1 MVEQHGL
8 HGHSQGQSSG
18 VDSPYMLRVLA
29 LEELLSEKEVLTSE
43 EVRQEAQNLDS
54 RSYTH
59 GARAVARAWVAK
71 EFKARLLSDAKGP
84 LVEFGYHLPD
94 KPGLVVLENTQDVH
108 HLIVCTLCS
117 CYPRNLL
124 GRPPDWYKSLAYRS
138 RAAVDPRGVIQEFG
152 LALPESAGPAVEHPG
167 CPPPDSV
174 YPLFVLP
181 SQPSGPASR
190 LVQEPGLP
198 LQGRGGPSG
207 GDTGVRPRSAR
218 VGEHTG
224 GRQHRRRQVHG
235 LAPKTS

>member
-1 MVEQHGL
+1 
-8 HGHSQGQSSG
+8 
-18 VDSPYMLRVLA
+18 MLRVLA

-138 RAAVDPRGVIQEFG
+138 RAVVDPRGVIQEFG
-152 LALPESAGPAVEHPG
+152 LALPESVNIRVVDSTADVRYMVLPLR
-167 CPPPDSV
+167 PPDTDDLSEEDLV
-174 YPLFVLP
+174 PLVTRDSLI
-181 SQPSGPASR
+181 
-190 LVQEPGLP
+190 
-198 LQGRGGPSG
+198 
-207 GDTGVRPRSAR
+207 GVGNPRTPQAAYR
-218 VGEHTG
+218 H
-224 GRQHRRRQVHG
+224 
-235 LAPKTS
+235 

>member
-1 MVEQHGL
+1 
-8 HGHSQGQSSG
+8 
-18 VDSPYMLRVLA
+18 MLRVLA

-138 RAAVDPRGVIQEFG
+138 RAVVDPRGVIQEFG
-152 LALPESAGPAVEHPG
+152 LALPESVNIWVVDSTADVRYMVLSLR
-167 CPPPDSV
+167 PPDTDDLSEEDLV
-174 YPLFVLP
+174 PLVTRDSLI
-181 SQPSGPASR
+181 
-190 LVQEPGLP
+190 
-198 LQGRGGPSG
+198 
-207 GDTGVRPRSAR
+207 GVGNPRTPQAAYR
-218 VGEHTG
+218 H
-224 GRQHRRRQVHG
+224 
-235 LAPKTS
+235 

>member
-1 MVEQHGL
+1 
-8 HGHSQGQSSG
+8 
-18 VDSPYMLRVLA
+18 MLRVLA

-117 CYPRNLL
+117 CYPSNLL
-124 GRPPDWYKSLAYRS
+124 GRPPAWYKSLAYRS
-138 RAAVDPRGVIQEFG
+138 RAVVDPRGVIQEFG
-152 LALPESAGPAVEHPG
+152 LALPESVNIRVVDSTADVRYMVLPLR
-167 CPPPDSV
+167 PPDTDDLSEEDLV
-174 YPLFVLP
+174 PLVTRDSLI
-181 SQPSGPASR
+181 
-190 LVQEPGLP
+190 
-198 LQGRGGPSG
+198 
-207 GDTGVRPRSAR
+207 GVGNPRTPQAAYR
-218 VGEHTG
+218 H
-224 GRQHRRRQVHG
+224 
-235 LAPKTS
+235 